1 MDIIK
6 ILPFLLLYFIIIPW
20 VFLLYL
26 VFLYL
31 GWAASFTNHVKK
43 YTQLYANEFGIGA
56 HGYIL
61 PMEITFSYNHGR
73 IREIAEYI
81 LEEVSKEKTGKR
93 IVLHFFS
100 NNGLAFYKHFSEL
113 FENGSFNG

>member
-1 MDIIK
+1 MDICQNISF
-6 ILPFLLLYFIIIPW
+6 FLRLQDIFVFI
-20 VFLLYL
+20 
-26 VFLYL
+26 FLYL

-61 PMEITFSYNHGR
+61 PMEITFSYDHGR
-73 IREIAEYI
+73 IREIAEHI

-100 NNGLAFYKHFSEL
+100 NNGMALYKHFSEL
-113 FENGSFNG
+113 FKDGNYNE